1 MRFNKL
7 ADIHERLC
15 HGERHVDALAR
26 LETREEVQHCY
37 DFFFPGFARLRPG
50 TIAGKVEHETGL
62 FADVAMAHFPEED
75 LWFALASE
83 SAAYESRNMTVMQV
97 ALFPY
102 EAASFSDITRQF
114 SEKEARLVWRCMLNS
129 PPVISRRA
137 FMQGL
142 CRSRRVPI
150 PRGLDLNRENIGPIL
165 AGAPR
170 VNAALQRL
178 PVVRAART
186 LPPPDLPAR
195 RCYSIVPK
203 GRLGFVDDSG
213 FAYLRNG
220 ERIRAGIIDT
230 RQVVPGAVFSLTKT
244 GPVFYDEN
252 MVTKEEAEQA
262 LLDEN
267 TMRVEM
273 KDDPV
278 RIAVYPMRAMCY
290 LNLRFGMKGPARFEA
305 LDGIDLCEFGEM
317 AHAGALPRRPH
328 NEDDIRVVE
337 VIPIDFKDGQM
348 TRGLVGEE
356 RPDLGYSDISQ
367 YVDAIEGLLEEEQ

>member
-1 MRFNKL
+1 M
-7 ADIHERLC
+7 
-15 HGERHVDALAR
+15 
-26 LETREEVQHCY
+26 
-37 DFFFPGFARLRPG
+37 
-50 TIAGKVEHETGL
+50 
-62 FADVAMAHFPEED
+62 
-75 LWFALASE
+75 
-83 SAAYESRNMTVMQV
+83 
-97 ALFPY
+97 
-102 EAASFSDITRQF
+102 
-114 SEKEARLVWRCMLNS
+114 
-129 PPVISRRA
+129 
-137 FMQGL
+137 
-142 CRSRRVPI
+142 
-150 PRGLDLNRENIGPIL
+150 
-165 AGAPR
+165 
-170 VNAALQRL
+170 
-178 PVVRAART
+178 
-186 LPPPDLPAR
+186 PAR
-195 RCYSIVPK
+195 RCYAIVPK

-213 FAYLRNG
+213 VAYLRNG
-220 ERIRAGIIDT
+220 ERIRTGIIDA

-244 GPVFYDEN
+244 GPVFYDED

-273 KDDPV
+273 RDGED